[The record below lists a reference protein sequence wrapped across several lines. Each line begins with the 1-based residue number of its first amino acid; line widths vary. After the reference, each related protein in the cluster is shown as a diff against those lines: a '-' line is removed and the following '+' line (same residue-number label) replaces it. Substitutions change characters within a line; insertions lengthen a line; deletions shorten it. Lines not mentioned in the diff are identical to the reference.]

1 MLSHGGDKKQ
11 IHELII
17 EIVKVLS
24 NIACRCNMRR
34 KPKERIMLK
43 ILGLGNALVDVLTVL
58 DSDDLLQRL
67 SYPKGSMQLV
77 GKEQSVELQNAIHD
91 RERFFVTGGSASNT
105 IAGLAKL
112 GVSCG
117 FIGKVGEDEEGSFFG
132 RDMKSCGVEPFL
144 IKSDLPTGVCVSLIS
159 PDSERT
165 MITYLGAACELQSV
179 DLKLSQFQGYD
190 LFHIEGYLVQNY
202 DLIETALKLAKEAG
216 LKISL
221 DLASYNVVE
230 DNLEFLHRITS
241 EYVDIIFANEE
252 EAKSFTGLAPN
263 EAADLL
269 AEKYCEI
276 AVVKKGEDGSIIRR
290 GEEVYE
296 ILPLKGVEAVD
307 TTGAGDLYA
316 SGFLCGYSNGHSLKY
331 CGELGALV
339 SGNIVQVVGTKMDE
353 IRWNAIRA
361 ESCVD

>member
-179 DLKLSQFQGYD
+179 DLKLSQFKGYD

-252 EAKSFTGLAPN
+252 EAKSFTN
-263 EAADLL
+263 
-269 AEKYCEI
+269 
-276 AVVKKGEDGSIIRR
+276 GSKFS
-290 GEEVYE
+290 
-296 ILPLKGVEAVD
+296 ILHTVMQLSNRSR
-307 TTGAGDLYA
+307 TT
-316 SGFLCGYSNGHSLKY
+316 SYSISFHPFRLFSTNT
-331 CGELGALV
+331 CGENEKAFSVKASNSFSLSQHPEPRPPKAYAARIMTG
-339 SGNIVQVVGTKMDE
+339 
-353 IRWNAIRA
+353 
-361 ESCVD
+361 